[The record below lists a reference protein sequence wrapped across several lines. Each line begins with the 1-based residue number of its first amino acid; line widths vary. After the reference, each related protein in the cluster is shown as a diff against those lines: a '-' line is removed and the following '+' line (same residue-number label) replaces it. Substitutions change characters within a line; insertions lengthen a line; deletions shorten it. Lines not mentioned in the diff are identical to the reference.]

1 MRAQLLRVA
10 VLECD
15 TPVDPILAKY
25 GTYGD
30 IFERHLT
37 EGLQKLSTPVKLQL
51 TKINV
56 VLPFADYPQPEDFDV
71 VLLTGSKHDSYKD
84 EPWILTLVRFVQ
96 DCYTVHNKPLIGIC
110 FGHQIIARALGARVG
125 PSVSGWEV
133 AVEPCY
139 LTSAGRQL
147 FGKNEISLQMMHRDV
162 VFEVPPGCVNLGSS
176 LICGIQGLYIPNKIL
191 TVQGHPEYN
200 DFMVS
205 SILEIRHERGVFDDV
220 FFKDGMA
227 RVNEPHDGEK
237 IAETM
242 TRFALG
248 ILATVT
254 MTNQIR
260 TLSPSTNKVIFEH
273 PGTSVEDAQKVFQ
286 ASQEAFKTYKKT
298 TLAQRK
304 EIVLKALDLI
314 AADRDTLAAELTTQM
329 GRPIAYSGKEI
340 DTFHKRA
347 DYLLGIVDESL
358 KNLTG
363 TPENGFRRFIKKEPV
378 GPTLISTAWNYPYL
392 ITINALLPALLS
404 GNTVV
409 LRPSPQTPIFG
420 ERIASYFNQAGLP
433 PNVLQVIH
441 VGSPDVLDEIAQ
453 LPQIKLISFVG
464 STLGGLRLRE
474 ATARRLI
481 PVNLELGGNDP
492 AYVRPDADL
501 ASVAA
506 NIVDGAVF
514 NSGQSCCA
522 IERVY
527 VHADVHDAFVEEVK
541 KELAGYKVGDPHDQ
555 STTTGP
561 VISQSALKNI
571 QSHIDDALSKGAVNV
586 TPQNPTFESLPQ
598 EGNFMAPTVLINA
611 NHDMQV
617 MKHETFGPVLPIMKV
632 ASDEEALTLINDSD
646 YGLTASIWTKDI
658 KRGEE
663 LIEDVEAGTV
673 YLNRCDYPSPD
684 LAWIGWK
691 NSGLGFTLGPKAY
704 DGFYKL
710 KSFHIKEEQA

>member
-1 MRAQLLRVA
+1 MTQLLRVA

-15 TPVDPILAKY
+15 TPVDPILTKY

-30 IFERHLT
+30 IFENHLK
-37 EGLQKLSTPVKLQL
+37 EGLQKIETPVKLQL
-51 TKINV
+51 TKTNV
-56 VLPFADYPQPEDFDV
+56 VLPFAEYPKPEDFDV

-84 EPWILTLVRFVQ
+84 EPWILTLVRFVR
-96 DCYTVHNKPLIGIC
+96 DCYTVHNKPMLGIC

-133 AVEPCY
+133 AVEPFY
-139 LTSAGRQL
+139 LTSAGRKL
-147 FGKNEISLQMMHRDV
+147 FEKNEISLQMMHRDV

-176 LICGIQGLYIPNKIL
+176 LICGIQGLYIPKKVL

-205 SILEIRHERGVFDDV
+205 SILKIRYERGVFEEG
-220 FFKDGMA
+220 FYKDGMS
-227 RVNEPHDGEK
+227 RVDKPHDGVLRR
-237 IAETM
+237 
-242 TRFALG
+242 TRN
-248 ILATVT
+248 ISK

-273 PGTSVEDAQKVFQ
+273 PGTSLEEAQKIVQ
-286 ASQEAFKTYKKT
+286 ASQDAFRTYKKT

-304 EIVLKALDLI
+304 EIVVKALDLI
-314 AADRDTLAAELTTQM
+314 VADRDTLAAELTTQM
-329 GRPIAYSGKEI
+329 GRPIAYTGKEI
-340 DTFHKRA
+340 DTFRKRA
-347 DYLLGIVDESL
+347 DYLLNIAEESL
-358 KNLTG
+358 KNLPG

-378 GPTLISTAWNYPYL
+378 GPVLISTAWNYPYL
-392 ITINALLPALLS
+392 ITVNALLPALLS
-404 GNTVV
+404 GNTVI

-420 ERIASYFNQAGLP
+420 ERLASYFAQAGLP
-433 PNVLQVIH
+433 DHVLQVAH
-441 VGSPDVLDEIAQ
+441 CGSADVLDEIAQ

-464 STLGGLRLRE
+464 STLGGLRIRE
-474 ATARRLI
+474 ATARRLV

-541 KELAGYKVGDPHDQ
+541 KELAGYKVGDPHNQ

-561 VISQSALKNI
+561 VISSLAVKNI
-571 QSHIDDALSKGAVNV
+571 QSHITDALSKGAVDV
-586 TPQNPTFESLPQ
+586 TPSNPTFQNLPA
-598 EGNFMAPTVLINA
+598 EGNYLAPTVLINA
-611 NHDMQV
+611 THDMQV

-632 ASDEEALTLINDSD
+632 SSDEEAVDLMNDSD

-663 LIEDVEAGTV
+663 LIDDVEAGTV

-704 DGFYKL
+704 DGFYKM
-710 KSFHIKEEQA
+710 KSFHIKEE

>member
-1 MRAQLLRVA
+1 MTQLLRVA

-15 TPVDPILAKY
+15 TPVDPILTKY

-30 IFERHLT
+30 IFENHLK
-37 EGLQKLSTPVKLQL
+37 EGLQKIETPVKLQL
-51 TKINV
+51 TKTNV
-56 VLPFADYPQPEDFDV
+56 VLPFAEYPKPEDFDV

-96 DCYTVHNKPLIGIC
+96 DCYTVHNKPMLGIC

-133 AVEPCY
+133 AVEPFY
-139 LTSAGRQL
+139 LTSVGRQL
-147 FGKNEISLQMMHRDV
+147 FGKDEISLQMMHRDV

-176 LICGIQGLYIPNKIL
+176 LICGIQGLYVPQKVL

-200 DFMVS
+200 EFMVS
-205 SILEIRHERGVFDDV
+205 SILKIRYERGVFEEG
-220 FFKDGMA
+220 FYKGGMS
-227 RVNEPHDGEK
+227 RVDKPHDG
-237 IAETM
+237 
-242 TRFALG
+242 
-248 ILATVT
+248 

-273 PGTSVEDAQKVFQ
+273 PGTSLEEAQKIVQ
-286 ASQEAFKTYKKT
+286 ASQDALRTYKKT

-304 EIVLKALDLI
+304 EIVVKALDLI
-314 AADRDTLAAELTTQM
+314 VADRDTLAAELTTQM
-329 GRPIAYSGKEI
+329 GRPIAYTGKEI
-340 DTFHKRA
+340 DTFRKRA
-347 DYLLGIVDESL
+347 DYLLNIAEESL
-358 KNLTG
+358 KNLPG

-378 GPTLISTAWNYPYL
+378 GPVLISTAWNYPYL
-392 ITINALLPALLS
+392 ITVNALLPALLS
-404 GNTVV
+404 GNTVI

-420 ERIASYFNQAGLP
+420 ERLASYFAQAGLP
-433 PNVLQVIH
+433 DHVLQVIH
-441 VGSPDVLDEIAQ
+441 CGSADVLDEIAQ

-464 STLGGLRLRE
+464 STLGGLRIRE
-474 ATARRLI
+474 ATARRLV

-527 VHADVHDAFVEEVK
+527 VHAHVHDAFVEEVK
-541 KELAGYKVGDPHDQ
+541 KELAGYKVGDPHNQ

-561 VISQSALKNI
+561 VISSLAVKNI
-571 QSHIDDALSKGAVNV
+571 QSHITDALSKGAVDV
-586 TPQNPTFESLPQ
+586 TPSNPTFQNLPA
-598 EGNFMAPTVLINA
+598 EGNYLAPTVLINA
-611 NHDMQV
+611 THDMQV

-632 ASDEEALTLINDSD
+632 SSDEEAVDLMNDSD

-663 LIEDVEAGTV
+663 LIDDVEAGTV

-704 DGFYKL
+704 DGFYKM
-710 KSFHIKEEQA
+710 KSFHIKEE